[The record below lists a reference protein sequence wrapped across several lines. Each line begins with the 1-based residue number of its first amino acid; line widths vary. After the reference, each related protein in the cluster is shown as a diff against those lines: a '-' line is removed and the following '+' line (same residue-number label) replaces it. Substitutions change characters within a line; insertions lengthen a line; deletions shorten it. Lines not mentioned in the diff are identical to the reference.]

1 MTNLFN
7 DNFTG
12 KYEGDPYVNT
22 PLKFLTANSIIGDKV
37 VNNENENM
45 GKIYDIMLDI
55 RSGNIEYYVVEFGG
69 FLGIGEKFFAI
80 PFHKLSVDPNKKV
93 FRFNEKREVLE
104 KAPGFDKNHWPET
117 NEHQMEYVNLSW
129 SFWDN
134 PI

>member
-69 FLGIGEKFFAI
+69 VV
-80 PFHKLSVDPNKKV
+80 S
-93 FRFNEKREVLE
+93 
-104 KAPGFDKNHWPET
+104 
-117 NEHQMEYVNLSW
+117 MC
-129 SFWDN
+129 
-134 PI
+134 